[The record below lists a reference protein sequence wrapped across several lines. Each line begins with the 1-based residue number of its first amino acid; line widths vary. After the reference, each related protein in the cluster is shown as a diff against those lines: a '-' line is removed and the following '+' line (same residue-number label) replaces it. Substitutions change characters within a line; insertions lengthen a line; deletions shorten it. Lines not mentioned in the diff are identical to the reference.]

1 LINPQRCLEWLLPN
15 YPSGHAEVGFGPGR
29 AVPNAKLSNGEGSR
43 ALLQRALSSPS
54 NRRTHRLPRRC
65 VRSGRPVQNSP
76 PNFCPRRSTR
86 PRREIR
92 PQGDLDDGTVSQL
105 LEELAGEMDRPSDRK
120 KRVSGMVTG
129 PGRERQMN
137 ASRSEGHI
145 LFRHDAEFSA
155 ERMSDRMMRR
165 EFLPLLRWRP

>member
-1 LINPQRCLEWLLPN
+1 MSLPHSPAATPLSDRGVKPQATAAGC
-15 YPSGHAEVGFGPGR
+15 HFG
-29 AVPNAKLSNGEGSR
+29 
-43 ALLQRALSSPS
+43 
-54 NRRTHRLPRRC
+54 
-65 VRSGRPVQNSP
+65 
-76 PNFCPRRSTR
+76 
-86 PRREIR
+86 EIL
-92 PQGDLDDGTVSQL
+92 PQGDLDDGALSQL

-137 ASRSEGHI
+137 DSRSEGHI

-155 ERMSDRMMRR
+155 ERMSDRMTRR